1 MAGNKALEKFKDS
14 KVPKKGSGTTNTDL
28 PIYQEPNTHSKVI
41 GTIKKDENFDWVGK
55 SICEGKEFVRCDKNF
70 GYIAINEINGK
81 CNLNMDTVK
90 EIKFEKLEIDS
101 NKIIYE
107 NELTEEE
114 KKLGDQAQKEILE
127 KDDEKDCN
135 NNYSNNTSS
144 STNQEN
150 DSCHN
155 DIFNKTE
162 EQLNNIFD
170 IKNDEVFKENDT
182 FVKDKYEDIFKEDNL
197 INVYFGGDISNLDE
211 AINYTNKENQ
221 KLKDDILSMMK
232 ENKEQENN
240 IIKSIKSINDIIPG
254 QFNIP
259 NSDLLLKTL
268 ELNPGGKKYNNELI
282 NENKEEDEYI
292 TIENINTVVDGI
304 ADGMKESKAS
314 FRLTDGK
321 KGNKISF
328 KYYKSGWNG
337 GSKAG
342 IKTYNISKIGEKI
355 GKLTGVLGDFF
366 TIKNIYDGYKEDGNK
381 IGDNT
386 KIALSEE
393 ISSSIGEA
401 VCAGIGTLLFGPIG
415 TVIGAIFGSFYF
427 GKKGKE
433 YCEKRIEE
441 QKQKKE
447 EEKN

>member
-197 INVYFGGDISNLDE
+197 INVYFGGDIPNLDE

-259 NSDLLLKTL
+259 NSDLLWKTL

-355 GKLTGVLGDFF
+355 GKLTGVL
-366 TIKNIYDGYKEDGNK
+366 
-381 IGDNT
+381 
-386 KIALSEE
+386 
-393 ISSSIGEA
+393 
-401 VCAGIGTLLFGPIG
+401 
-415 TVIGAIFGSFYF
+415 
-427 GKKGKE
+427 
-433 YCEKRIEE
+433 
-441 QKQKKE
+441 
-447 EEKN
+447 

>member
-55 SICEGKEFVRCDKNF
+55 SICDGKEFVRCDKNF
-70 GYIAINEINGK
+70 GYIAINEMDGK

-155 DIFNKTE
+155 DIFNNTE

-170 IKNDEVFKENDT
+170 IKNDEVFKGNDA

-197 INVYFGGDISNLDE
+197 INVYFGGDIPNLDE

-259 NSDLLLKTL
+259 NSDLLWKTL

-292 TIENINTVVDGI
+292 TIGNINTVVGGI
-304 ADGMKESKAS
+304 ADGMQESKAS

-321 KGNKISF
+321 KGNNISF

-342 IKTYNISKIGEKI
+342 INTYKNSTI
-355 GKLTGVLGDFF
+355 GKKIKRYTFWLGIFYSG
-366 TIKNIYDGYKEDGNK
+366 KNIYEGYEEDGEK
-381 IGDNT
+381 FGDNA
-386 KIALSEE
+386 KIAVYEE
-393 ISSSIGEA
+393 GSSWVGGKLFAAFGSI
-401 VCAGIGTLLFGPIG
+401 FGPIG
-415 TVIGAIFGSFYF
+415 TVIGSIIGSFFF
-427 GKKGKE
+427 GDIVKFIYQK
-433 YCEKRIEE
+433 CIEFFE
-441 QKQKKE
+441 FFK
-447 EEKN
+447 

>member
-170 IKNDEVFKENDT
+170 IKNDEVFKEKDI
-182 FVKDKYEDIFKEDNL
+182 FVTDKYEDIFKEDNL
-197 INVYFGGDISNLDE
+197 INVYFEGDIPNLDE

-254 QFNIP
+254 QFNLP
-259 NSDLLLKTL
+259 NKDLLLNTL
-268 ELNPGGKKYNNELI
+268 ESIPGGKKQNNELVKEKKEKDIFNKIDEI
-282 NENKEEDEYI
+282 NSFVDDVAGILEKVKG
-292 TIENINTVVDGI
+292 TI
-304 ADGMKESKAS
+304 
-314 FRLTDGK
+314 RLTNGK
-321 KGNKISF
+321 KNGNKFSP

-337 GSKAG
+337 GGKSG
-342 IKTYNISKIGEKI
+342 IKTYDISKIGKI
-355 GKLTGVLGDFF
+355 GKAIKKVTGPIGKIFEITNFVVEIL
-366 TIKNIYDGYKEDGNK
+366 EDGCK
-381 IGDNT
+381 IGDNA
-386 KIALSEE
+386 KINAGSFAGGT
-393 ISSSIGEA
+393 IGA
-401 VCAGIGTLLFGPIG
+401 AIGTMFLGPFGAFVGGI
-415 TVIGAIFGSFYF
+415 IGAYYGEN
-427 GKKGKE
+427 KVKE
-433 YCEKRIEE
+433 YWQSSVDEK
-441 QKQKKE
+441 KQQKE
-447 EEKN
+447 EKEN